1 MKKNKQGNEIWILF
15 IAYIGA
21 IAFILLCSKYL
32 AL

>member
-1 MKKNKQGNEIWILF
+1 MKRNKGGNEIWILF

-21 IAFILLCSKYL
+21 ITFIILCSKYL

>member
-1 MKKNKQGNEIWILF
+1 MKRNKGGNEIWILL

-21 IAFILLCSKYL
+21 IAFIILCSKYL

>member
-1 MKKNKQGNEIWILF
+1 MKKDKGGNEIWILF

-21 IAFILLCSKYL
+21 IAFIILCSKYI

>member
-1 MKKNKQGNEIWILF
+1 MKKNKGNEIWILL

-21 IAFILLCSKYL
+21 ITFILLCSKYL